1 MLSATGR
8 SRPGLRAVGT
18 RNRTEPSRRADNQM
32 CSDAAPDPGIP
43 YAALSPCRAIRALTD
58 PSRSA
63 QRSTLSASW
72 ATPPAA
78 PGPAGQEKKQ
88 QQQRLIALTD
98 HGLGTALSL
107 VRAPRP
113 LGGAARAWPSR
124 PRLPRARGTGPEQSP
139 SRLLRR

>member
-1 MLSATGR
+1 MLSATDR

-88 QQQRLIALTD
+88 QQQQRLIALVD
-98 HGLGTALSL
+98 LGLGTALPFYGHRDRL
-107 VRAPRP
+107 ARP
-113 LGGAARAWPSR
+113 
-124 PRLPRARGTGPEQSP
+124 PEPGHRDHDYSEHE
-139 SRLLRR
+139 